1 MAEQKDGTTTGGVH
15 IGGNTTV
22 HGDMVGGNQTKTV
35 VQQQQGADIAQL
47 RALIKEMR
55 NLLPQAGLSPD
66 EREYLVGDFE
76 VVEAQANRDE
86 PPAKP
91 IRQRLEGI
99 SKAIEQS
106 GKTTEAAIKLGQ
118 RIKQAIGIV
127 TALL

>member
-1 MAEQKDGTTTGGVH
+1 MTEQKEGAATGGVH
-15 IGGNTTV
+15 IGGSATV

-35 VQQQQGADIAQL
+35 VQPQQGADIAQL

-55 NLLPQAGLSPD
+55 GLLPQAGLSAD
-66 EREYLVGDFE
+66 EREYIDGDFE

-118 RIKQAIGIV
+118 RIKQAIGLV